1 MKIIEATW
9 EKRNLGKYVLEVE
22 IENSD
27 QIDAVRDDLNR
38 LTADYIVLKIPCSL
52 GEFIQ
57 PIQAIGF
64 KFMEVLTHSIFD
76 SNLPALSPIEEKFLN
91 NIRSEQISA
100 LNGQLLDSAIA
111 QGMFNTDRIS
121 LDPKFMRGLSGNRYL
136 GMLQD
141 ERARGA
147 TIYQI
152 TYKED
157 FVGFYILRFLNET
170 TSYSSIGGIIPK
182 YQNKGLGIL
191 MNYLQIRQ
199 SYELGAREVLSTF
212 SSNNVAAT
220 HIHWK
225 YKYRLARQEAIFVK
239 HGD

>member
-1 MKIIEATW
+1 MKIIEAVW

-27 QIDAVRDDLNR
+27 HIDTVRDCLNR

-57 PIQAIGF
+57 PVQALGF
-64 KFMEVLTHSIFD
+64 EFMEVLTHSIFD
-76 SNLPALSPIEEKFLN
+76 ANLPALSPIEEKFLN
-91 NIRSEQISA
+91 SIRSEQISP
-100 LNGQLLDSAIA
+100 LNAQLLDSALA

-121 LDPKFMRGLSGNRYL
+121 LDPKFMRGSSGNRYL
-136 GMLQD
+136 GLVED

-147 TIYQI
+147 KVYEI

-157 FVGFYILRFLNET
+157 FVGFYILRFVNQT

-199 SYELGAREVLSTF
+199 SYELGASEVLSTF
-212 SSNNVAAT
+212 SSNNLAAT

-225 YKYRLARQEAIFVK
+225 YKYRLARQETIFVK
-239 HGD
+239 HVN